1 MAEVVAVESDDHAIA
16 NGKLNAQRYGIENI
30 RWRAAPVAAAVAS
43 LARRKE
49 HFSKIVL
56 DPPRAG
62 AKGID
67 CGLAALCADKILY
80 VSCNPTTL
88 ARDLAALTRRGYK
101 LGALQPIDLFPQTFH
116 LETVAVLERK

>member
-1 MAEVVAVESDDHAIA
+1 MASSTP
-16 NGKLNAQRYGIENI
+16 QRHGIENI
-30 RWRAAPVAAAVAS
+30 RWRAAPVPSTVAI
-43 LARRKE
+43 LARRE
-49 HFSKIVL
+49 ERFSKIVL

-67 CGLAALCADKILY
+67 RGLAALRADKILY

-88 ARDLAALTRRGYK
+88 ARDLAAMTRRGYK

-116 LETVAVLERK
+116 LETLAVLERE